1 MAQLC
6 RNDVELAQSVRT
18 FARSDPRLQL
28 DALGT
33 VPRHFVHLREGGK
46 DYFGLSKFCAYAGL
60 RLADYRG
67 KRVHKIRPGGATRK
81 RIQTITGKKFIEL
94 DKVSARTRA
103 ALLNWLDSLPP
114 GGFNRDHLHVLEL
127 DGAAID
133 QPEASESSGKGP
145 GRRRR
150 KPVMTVEALEE
161 RLRQQ
166 KKIGKAGE
174 KVALAFE
181 RKRLKDDAKVEPG
194 FRVVHE
200 AAKFVDSGYDIR
212 SVSSQGT
219 RYIEV
224 KATTGDIESGFYLSQ
239 GELNTMK
246 RYGNEAFLY
255 LVELEK
261 SLKTGRVFVVRNPAL
276 ALEQGGAMTPKL
288 FHAVLPVDRQD

>member
-1 MAQLC
+1 MAELC

-18 FARSDPRLQL
+18 FARSDPHLQL
-28 DALGT
+28 EALGT
-33 VPRHFVHLREGGK
+33 VPQHFVHLREGGK
-46 DYFGLSKFCAYAGL
+46 DYFALSKFCAYADL
-60 RLADYRG
+60 RLADYRS

-81 RIQTITGKKFIEL
+81 KIQTIAGKKFIEL
-94 DKVSARTRA
+94 DKISARTRA

-133 QPEASESSGKGP
+133 QPEVSDTSGKGP

-166 KKIGKAGE
+166 KKIGEAGE

-181 RKRLKDDAKVEPG
+181 RRRLKADAKVKPG
-194 FRVVHE
+194 FKIFHV
-200 AAKFVDSGYDIR
+200 AAKFVDAGYDIR
-212 SVSSQGT
+212 SESSQGT

-239 GELNTMK
+239 GEFSALK
-246 RYGNEAFLY
+246 HYGDEAFLY
-255 LVELEK
+255 LVELNK
-261 SLKTGRVFVVRNPAL
+261 SLTTGKVFVIPNPAR
-276 ALEQGGAMTPKL
+276 ALERGNAMTPTL
-288 FHAVLPVDRQD
+288 FRAALIVDREA